1 MIARMAAI
9 LPRRAFLL
17 GFGGL
22 GLSAWP
28 GLPAHAESPDEGEER
43 PIDRAAVAASAGGR
57 AVAGVRQVPWR
68 LAAVNANTGER
79 LHVVYRVG
87 ARVSSQA
94 MVWISWFL
102 RDWRHAEARPID
114 PHVIDLV
121 AWLHAATGSEE
132 PVQVLSG
139 FRNRR
144 TELILHPRGGP
155 LVENSPHTAGIAVDL
170 RIPGVDSRWLRD
182 AALAL
187 GRGGVGHYRSGFV
200 HLDTGPVRRWEG

>member
-1 MIARMAAI
+1 MAAI

-22 GLSAWP
+22 GLASWPCVPAW
-28 GLPAHAESPDEGEER
+28 AESSEEGGREEA
-43 PIDRAAVAASAGGR
+43 IDRAAVAASAGGR

-87 ARVSSQA
+87 ARVSPQA
-94 MVWISWFL
+94 MGWIGWFL
-102 RDWRHAEARPID
+102 RDWRHGEVRAID

-121 AWLHAATGSEE
+121 AWLHAASGTEE
-132 PVQVLSG
+132 PVQILSG
-139 FRNRR
+139 YRNRR
-144 TELILHPRGGP
+144 TELILHPRGGS

-170 RIPGVDSRWLRD
+170 RIPGVESRWLRD

-187 GRGGVGHYRSGFV
+187 GRGGVGHCRSGFV
-200 HLDTGPVRRWEG
+200 PLDAGRVRRWEG